1 MRRFASGNRNRI
13 KFHTKL
19 TVDTTQTLT
28 VELSHMTT
36 LDLLGY
42 GGFLFLAI
50 CWIPQTV
57 ETIKHG
63 RVAMEKSFLLMYAL
77 GAGMLMAQAIGLNNL
92 PLILLNSYTTLA
104 SLINLYYGIFP
115 RRTM

>member
-1 MRRFASGNRNRI
+1 MN
-13 KFHTKL
+13 
-19 TVDTTQTLT
+19 
-28 VELSHMTT
+28 T

-57 ETIKHG
+57 ETIKQG
-63 RVAMEKSFLLMYAL
+63 KVTMEKSFLIMYTL
-77 GAGMLMAQAIGLNNL
+77 GAGMLMLQAIGLNNL

-104 SLINLYYGIFP
+104 SLVNLFYGMFP
-115 RRTM
+115 RRTT